1 MPAKDEDYM
10 DEDVHSIQTS
20 QTSGKPL
27 NYDED
32 EKVWIPSRTL
42 LDGWKGQYLLFGISS
57 Y

>member
-32 EKVWIPSRTL
+32 EKV
-42 LDGWKGQYLLFGISS
+42 
-57 Y
+57 